1 MPLYKLLSVM
11 LGYPTNEVIAHLD
24 ELEDVAMSST
34 AFSDEDQHDFELF
47 FDWAKQ
53 QSMLDFQAYYVKTFD
68 LTPDNALYLTHHLFE
83 EDDKQRGPTL
93 INLSQHFRSQ
103 GYDIS
108 ENELPDYLPLILE
121 FVSTNETELNAQ
133 KFLAQS
139 VHALE
144 IVEQNLTRIDSPYAA
159 LMRIVVRH
167 GQLTNKAA

>member
-1 MPLYKLLSVM
+1 MPLYKLLSVL
-11 LGYPTNEVIAHLD
+11 LGYPASEVISHIG
-24 ELEDVAMSST
+24 ELEDVAKST
-34 AFSDEDQHDFELF
+34 SEFTDADRGDLQQF

-53 QSMLDFQAYYVKTFD
+53 QSELDLQTYYVKTFD

-93 INLSQHFRSQ
+93 INLSQHFRSK

-121 FVSTNETELNAQ
+121 FVSTNETELDAR

-144 IVEQNLTRIDSPYAA
+144 IVEQNLTRIESPYAA
-159 LMRIVVRH
+159 LMHIVVRH
-167 GQLTNKAA
+167 GQLTERAA